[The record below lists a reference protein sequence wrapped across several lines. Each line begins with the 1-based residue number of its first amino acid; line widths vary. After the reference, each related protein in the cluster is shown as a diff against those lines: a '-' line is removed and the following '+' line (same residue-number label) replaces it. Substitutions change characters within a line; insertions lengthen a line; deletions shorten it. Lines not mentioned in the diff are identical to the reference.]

1 MTCLCTAS
9 ALAGSGPRQAIARRR
24 RGLSL
29 RACALAGLL
38 LAAGSASA
46 AKADWLDDMGLR
58 GSLGNK
64 SYMRWDGVNFGAH
77 IGVSNM
83 NSDFSNVTSSA
94 VHSMLHN
101 STLENEQSPSSWPLL
116 DGSSTTN
123 GRSYGAF
130 LGYSKQWEQL
140 VLGVDLTYSHM
151 SNMTASSG
159 PTSIDRVV
167 TTSDSVSHNV
177 FITGQASNQLVDYAT
192 FRARAGYA
200 MGQFLPYAFIG
211 AAVGRFNY
219 SSLVS
224 LTDTQTAPGGAISIF
239 TPPSVST
246 NRSGAIV
253 GGFTTG
259 LGVDV
264 ALLPNVFVRGEWEF
278 NAFGQVNGIRSS
290 MNTGR
295 VALGLK
301 F

>member
-1 MTCLCTAS
+1 MTCPCTAS
-9 ALAGSGPRQAIARRR
+9 KPAGSGPRRAIAPRR

-29 RACALAGLL
+29 RARALAGLL
-38 LAAGSASA
+38 LAAASASA

-94 VHSMLHN
+94 V
-101 STLENEQSPSSWPLL
+101 Q
-116 DGSSTTN
+116 
-123 GRSYGAF
+123 
-130 LGYSKQWEQL
+130 
-140 VLGVDLTYSHM
+140 
-151 SNMTASSG
+151 
-159 PTSIDRVV
+159 
-167 TTSDSVSHNV
+167 SVSHNV
-177 FITGQASNQLVDYAT
+177 FIAGQASNQLVDYAT

-224 LTDTQTAPGGAISIF
+224 LTDTQTAPGGAISVF
-239 TPPSVST
+239 TPPPVST